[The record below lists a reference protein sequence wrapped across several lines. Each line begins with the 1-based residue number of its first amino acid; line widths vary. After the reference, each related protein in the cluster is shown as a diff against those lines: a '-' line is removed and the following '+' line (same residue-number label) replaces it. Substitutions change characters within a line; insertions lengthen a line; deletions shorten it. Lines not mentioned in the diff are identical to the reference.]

1 MDLETE
7 NRLLVEET
15 RRLRLQDDKEG
26 VQAVSPKPGVTQC
39 PNSRFLSAT
48 VVGIQ
53 QANQIAEADEM
64 WHAREKK
71 IGIKQ
76 DSRSLAT
83 SSLVKYSRS
92 VSYSDSEDDSSDDE
106 LEEFLHP
113 RVKRERVPYSDSED
127 ELSDDDLEEFLHPR
141 VKRRYVSSSD
151 SEDSD
156 DELEVFLR
164 PRVKQGRGTS
174 GSRMN
179 EAGPDLTTPS
189 GRKNKLP
196 GSDIQV
202 KGEREH
208 QVQSPGK
215 PIFLRSTYDCPSK
228 RSITYDPCRGERRR
242 SITYSPCRGEKRRN
256 ITYSPCRGERIRSIT
271 LL

>member
-7 NRLLVEET
+7 KSLLVEKT

-26 VQAVSPKPGVTQC
+26 VQAVSPKPGVTHC
-39 PNSRFLSAT
+39 HNSRFLSAT
-48 VVGIQ
+48 VDGIQ
-53 QANQIAEADEM
+53 QANQIAEVDEM
-64 WHAREKK
+64 WHTREKK
-71 IGIKQ
+71 IGMDFKTNRRNNDQTGLRYKKSNITSPVSKIKQ

-83 SSLVKYSRS
+83 SSLVKYSCS

-141 VKRRYVSSSD
+141 VKRRCVSSSD

-156 DELEVFLR
+156 DELEEFLR

-179 EAGPDLTTPS
+179 EAGPDRTTPS

-196 GSDIQV
+196 GSNIQV

-215 PIFLRSTYDCPSK
+215 PIFLRSTYDCPK
-228 RSITYDPCRGERRR
+228 
-242 SITYSPCRGEKRRN
+242 
-256 ITYSPCRGERIRSIT
+256 
-271 LL
+271 